1 VNEGLAATARWAEKN
16 RAEVTTVFSKATG
29 IAPDIQQKAVDR
41 TEFVIHPLRDPVI
54 AEQQRIAD
62 RFQSLGLIPK
72 QITVKDIVWSWK
84 PAR

>member
-1 VNEGLAATARWAEKN
+1 
-16 RAEVTTVFSKATG
+16 VFSKATG

-72 QITVKDIVWSWK
+72 QINVKDIVWSWK
-84 PAR
+84 PAS